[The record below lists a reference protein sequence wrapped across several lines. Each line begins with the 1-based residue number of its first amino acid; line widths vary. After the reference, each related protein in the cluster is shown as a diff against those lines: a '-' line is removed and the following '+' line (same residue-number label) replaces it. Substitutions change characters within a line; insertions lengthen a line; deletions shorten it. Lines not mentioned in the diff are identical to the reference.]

1 MPFNTAE
8 ISIAHC
14 LRDCGVEAG
23 EGSEGALQRARA
35 CEWALSSGTGTR
47 GYPEEEG
54 KKKKKKRTKEKKK
67 EEGGKKRKD

>member
-54 KKKKKKRTKEKKK
+54 KKKKKTNEREKKRR
-67 EEGGKKRKD
+67 GGEKT